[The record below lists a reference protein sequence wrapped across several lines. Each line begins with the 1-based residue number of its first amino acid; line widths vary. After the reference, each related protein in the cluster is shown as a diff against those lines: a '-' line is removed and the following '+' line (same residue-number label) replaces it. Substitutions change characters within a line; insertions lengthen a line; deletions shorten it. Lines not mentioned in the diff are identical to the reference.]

1 MSISPETVLA
11 ALSQVEEPD
20 LKKDLV
26 TLNMI
31 RNIQISG
38 KRVSFEVVLT
48 TPACPLKEM
57 IKNACITAIHH
68 LVDKEAE
75 VEPIM
80 TAEVT
85 SHRQNR
91 SEVLP
96 GVKNIIA
103 VASGKGGVGKSS
115 VAMNLAVALSVA
127 GSKVGLMDADIYG
140 PSLPL
145 MSGLEGSTP
154 LARQDGGKQ
163 WIQPL
168 ERFGIKLMSIG
179 FLVPSTQA
187 LVWRGPM
194 ASKALGQ
201 FITDVEWGELDY
213 LIVDLPPGTGDI
225 HLTLTQQLPVT
236 GALIVT
242 TPQPVAVADA
252 RKGLAMFQHA
262 SFQVPVLGIIEN
274 MSWFIPLDNPEKKY
288 TLFGEGGGLLLSI
301 ESGVPLLGQIPLTES
316 IRVGGDIGMP
326 GVLDADS
333 PAAPAFHKL
342 ASAVAQQVA
351 IVNANASSAKVN

>member
-1 MSISPETVLA
+1 MSTTPETVLA

-274 MSWFIPLDNPEKKY
+274 MSWFIGEDKKRY
-288 TLFGEGGGLLLSI
+288 ELFGSGGGQLLADELK
-301 ESGVPLLGQIPLTES
+301 VPLLAQIPLLEEL
-316 IRVGGDIGMP
+316 REGGDTGRPISAIAPESEVGLIFAQLAKRIAEDMKP
-326 GVLDADS
+326 KKVFS
-333 PAAPAFHKL
+333 AAL
-342 ASAVAQQVA
+342 
-351 IVNANASSAKVN
+351 KVN